1 MDYRSPDTAVGK
13 ACCVFDILLTIM
25 GNLDDETEILAF
37 AQDLEDYI
45 ARARRLGFIVEVRD
59 DRLARII
66 RKQIML
72 PVGNAPPSP

>member
-1 MDYRSPDTAVGK
+1 M
-13 ACCVFDILLTIM
+13 FDILLTIM